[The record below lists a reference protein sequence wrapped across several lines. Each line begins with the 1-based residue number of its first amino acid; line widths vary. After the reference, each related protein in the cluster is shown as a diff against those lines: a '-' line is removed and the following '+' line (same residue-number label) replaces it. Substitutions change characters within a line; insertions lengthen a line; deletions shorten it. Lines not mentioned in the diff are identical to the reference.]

1 MRFQFLT
8 YQNRWDTV
16 TVWGLGGN
24 RGWDRPT
31 DYRVSDDIRY
41 RPASDPQTQ
50 GDTQYN
56 RTHVHRWVSRRLP
69 APRGCGQEASLSCS
83 LGSRGPIK
91 P

>member
-31 DYRVSDDIRY
+31 DYTVCRTTSGTAQHQTH
-41 RPASDPQTQ
+41 RPTGTLSTT
-50 GDTQYN
+50 G
-56 RTHVHRWVSRRLP
+56 RTFTSGCHADLP
-69 APRGCGQEASLSCS
+69 PHAAVARKLHSPVLWA
-83 LGSRGPIK
+83 LGGP
-91 P
+91 

>member
-41 RPASDPQTQ
+41 RPASDPQTH

-56 RTHVHRWVSRRLP
+56 RTHVHQWVSRRLP
-69 APRGCGQEASLSCS
+69 AHAAVARKLHSPVLWA
-83 LGSRGPIK
+83 LGGP
-91 P
+91 